1 MVDRHGKPSANSGNF
16 VFDAIRDAVTSL
28 LRINNIAIV
37 LAIAYLVGQTLT
49 WATPEI
55 AAAVARGVN
64 ARTITLAR
72 QQVTMG
78 DQEVL
83 RRAVREAITSYEDAW
98 LVGRLARRTLGLTTS
113 P

>member
-49 WATPEI
+49 
-55 AAAVARGVN
+55 
-64 ARTITLAR
+64 
-72 QQVTMG
+72 
-78 DQEVL
+78 
-83 RRAVREAITSYEDAW
+83 
-98 LVGRLARRTLGLTTS
+98 
-113 P
+113 

>member
-1 MVDRHGKPSANSGNF
+1 M
-16 VFDAIRDAVTSL
+16 
-28 LRINNIAIV
+28 
-37 LAIAYLVGQTLT
+37 
-49 WATPEI
+49 
-55 AAAVARGVN
+55 N

-98 LVGRLARRTLGLTTS
+98 LVVRLA
-113 P
+113 